1 MGQAGVFACPII
13 RGLGLVVE
21 LQRKLDV
28 SRRLRR
34 LNHSGCTGLDR
45 RVGYCQ
51 VDAVKGI
58 QEIRTELQS
67 ESFCQRE
74 VFLQA
79 QIPVV
84 VSGSAQS
91 AEFLCTGAEA
101 GSIGIFARV
110 KPKAATTLG
119 RCSVTPAKNVVLAVA
134 VRAQAARR
142 GTGLVLTVVVEGQWE
157 PRVES
162 YDRAYRPTANDG
174 VHGLAHISAIFL

>member
-1 MGQAGVFACPII
+1 MGEVGVLGCPII

-21 LQRKLDV
+21 LQGKLDV

-34 LNHSGCTGLDR
+34 LNHSGCTALDR
-45 RVGYCQ
+45 RVGYRQ
-51 VDAVKGI
+51 ADAVKGI

-91 AEFLCTGAEA
+91 AELRCTGAEA
-101 GSIGIFARV
+101 SSMCIVSRV
-110 KPKAATTLG
+110 KT
-119 RCSVTPAKNVVLAVA
+119 
-134 VRAQAARR
+134 
-142 GTGLVLTVVVEGQWE
+142 E
-157 PRVES
+157 
-162 YDRAYRPTANDG
+162 
-174 VHGLAHISAIFL
+174 

>member
-21 LQRKLDV
+21 VQGKLDG
-28 SRRLRR
+28 SGRLRR

-91 AEFLCTGAEA
+91 AELRCTGAEA

-134 VRAQAARR
+134 VRTPPCH
-142 GTGLVLTVVVEGQWE
+142 GGLRLV
-157 PRVES
+157 R
-162 YDRAYRPTANDG
+162 TAVG
-174 VHGLAHISAIFL
+174 R